1 MGTEDEEPR
10 LGLISAIGSQ
20 DSYLAVVSTLRS
32 DGTPH
37 SSLVNAAVVAHPMAG
52 AQVGAFVTYGPVKLA
67 HLRRRP
73 ALTLADIGEGRH
85 AVATLRLTG
94 QLVPHIA
101 RSRHLRA
108 PESSVTAPR
117 TCPSTTSHFRHRVHR
132 SRPPQTPGSGL
143 TRSADLSQR

>member
-73 ALTLADIGEGRH
+73 APTRADIGEGRD
-85 AVATLRLTG
+85 
-94 QLVPHIA
+94 
-101 RSRHLRA
+101 
-108 PESSVTAPR
+108 
-117 TCPSTTSHFRHRVHR
+117 
-132 SRPPQTPGSGL
+132 TPWPLSGL
-143 TRSADLSQR
+143 QANSSHISLGVGTYAHLN